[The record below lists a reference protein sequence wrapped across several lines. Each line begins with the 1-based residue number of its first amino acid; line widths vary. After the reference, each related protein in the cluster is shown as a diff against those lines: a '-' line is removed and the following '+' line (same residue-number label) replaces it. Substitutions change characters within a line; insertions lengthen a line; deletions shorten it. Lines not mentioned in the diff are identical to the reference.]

1 MKPKEKKFIIIL
13 LIILVFTLFYDVYN
27 AGFSFAKIRESA
39 EILTVVSGAL
49 IFAYAHRNST

>member
-1 MKPKEKKFIIIL
+1 MKAKEKKLIAIL

-27 AGFSFAKIRESA
+27 AGFSFDKIRESA

-49 IFAYAHRNST
+49 IFAYAHKNNT